1 MVDIHTHILPGFDDG
16 ATDWNLALD
25 MARWAAEDG
34 IEVLVATPH
43 FMSGIYEPKT
53 HQVLDGVELLNVLL
67 KERGISIEVLPGMEY
82 TPDEKFD
89 SMLVDGGLL
98 TINQAG
104 RHMLL
109 EFPVS
114 MLSKHFMQIFYKL
127 QLSGITAII
136 AHPERSQI
144 LNRNMENIWA
154 LYERGA
160 IFQITAGSLLGQFGG
175 QARMNAWM
183 MLEQGLVHIV
193 SSDAHSRHRKPVL
206 SKARQAIEKKFGKE
220 TALLL
225 TRDNPRRVILGEPV
239 EECGPQ
245 KPASF
250 WQSITGGRAKISTK

>member
-16 ATDWNLALD
+16 ARDWALALD

-34 IEVLVATPH
+34 IETMVATPH
-43 FMSGIYEPKT
+43 FMGGVYEPTKR
-53 HQVLDGVELLNVLL
+53 QVLDAVELLNAFLRE
-67 KERGISIEVLPGMEY
+67 KGISIHILPGMEY
-82 TPDEKFD
+82 SPDEKFD
-89 SMLVDGGLL
+89 GMLVDGDLL

-104 RHMLL
+104 RYILL
-109 EFPVS
+109 EFPTS

-127 QLSGITAII
+127 QLAGMTAII

-160 IFQITAGSLLGQFGG
+160 VFQITAGSLLGHFGG

-206 SKARQAIEKKFGKE
+206 SKARQAIEKKYGLD
-220 TALLL
+220 TAVLL
-225 TRDNPRRVILGEPV
+225 TSNNPRKVISGQPV

-250 WQSITGGRAKISTK
+250 WQSITGYRARISTK

>member
-1 MVDIHTHILPGFDDG
+1 MVDIHTHILPGLDDG
-16 ATDWNLALD
+16 AHDWGAALD

-34 IEVLVATPH
+34 IESLVATPH
-43 FMSGIYEPKT
+43 FMSGIYEPST
-53 HQVLDGVELLNVLL
+53 VQVLDGVEFLNAFLRE
-67 KERGISIEVLPGMEY
+67 KGIFIQILPGMEY

-89 SMLVDGGLL
+89 SMLVDKELL

-104 RHMLL
+104 RYILL
-109 EFPVS
+109 ELPAA

-127 QLSGITAII
+127 QLAGVTAII
-136 AHPERSQI
+136 AHPERSQV

-154 LYERGA
+154 LHERGA
-160 IFQITAGSLLGQFGG
+160 VFQITAGSLLGHFGG

-206 SKARQAIEKKFGKE
+206 SKARQVIEKKYGQE
-220 TALLL
+220 TAVLL
-225 TRDNPRRVILGEPV
+225 TCDNPRRVILGQPV
-239 EECGPQ
+239 EECGPK